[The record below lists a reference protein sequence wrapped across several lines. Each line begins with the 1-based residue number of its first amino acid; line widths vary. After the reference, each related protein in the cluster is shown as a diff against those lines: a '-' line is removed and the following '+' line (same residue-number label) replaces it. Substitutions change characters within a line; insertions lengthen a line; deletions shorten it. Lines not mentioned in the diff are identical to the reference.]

1 MLAIISLPSLN
12 LPISWNYLMF
22 AKLFLTSVIVLIAP
36 PTFAESSAHQNESS
50 AVNTSTQQ
58 VEYVTNTAGIV
69 LEYSDEDIWQR
80 IKNGYE
86 LAQLESPLIQKHEN
100 WYSSRPDYM
109 QRMIARSERYLH
121 FIVEE
126 VEKRDMPSELA
137 LLPMI
142 ESGFNPQALSRSRAA
157 GIWQFMP
164 VTGKHFGLEQNW
176 WADHRKNVTAATH
189 AALDYLQKLHLMFG
203 SWDLALAAYNAGE
216 GTVRRAIEKNRAQGL
231 PTDYQSLPLSEETR
245 NYVPKLQAM
254 KNLISHPE
262 HYGLNI
268 ESIPN
273 EPYFTKVSAPE
284 QIDAELAASLA
295 GIPYDEFAAL
305 NPEYNRPVIT
315 AKRGGSHEILLPVES
330 ADVFQAN
337 LSNYDQPL
345 VTWRTYHAKRGE
357 KLDVI
362 ASKFGISATEL
373 RAVNSLSPSKTVPG
387 NRLVLVPD
395 AGANSDTAS
404 VINKNKFEVVNASLH
419 KELNARQDIRH
430 KVAPNETLYS
440 IALRYSVTIKQIM
453 TSNQLKSSRLKIGQ
467 LLVITGGHK
476 TAVQKQAANYYKNLT

>member
-1 MLAIISLPSLN
+1 M
-12 LPISWNYLMF
+12 Y
-22 AKLFLTSVIVLIAP
+22 AKLFLTSAIVFIAASP
-36 PTFAESSAHQNESS
+36 SFAETAPYQTESA
-50 AVNTSTQQ
+50 AASTDDSPQHDH
-58 VEYVTNTAGIV
+58 VTNTVGIV
-69 LEYSDEDIWQR
+69 LEFSDEDIWQR
-80 IKNGYE
+80 IKEGYE
-86 LAQLESPLIQKHEN
+86 LAQLDSPLTTKHEI

-121 FIVEE
+121 YIVEE
-126 VEKRDMPSELA
+126 VEKRNMPSEIA

-176 WADHRKNVTAATH
+176 WVDHRKNVTAATH
-189 AALDYLQKLHLMFG
+189 AALDYLQKLYLMFG

-231 PTDYQSLPLSEETR
+231 PADYQNLPLSEETR

-254 KNLISHPE
+254 KNLITHPE
-262 HYGLNI
+262 RYGLNI

-273 EPYFTKVSAPE
+273 QPYFAKVSAPE

-295 GIPYDEFAAL
+295 GIPYDEFTAL

-315 AKRGGSHEILLPVES
+315 AKSDNSHEILLPVEA
-330 ADVFQAN
+330 ADVFLTN

-345 VTWRTYHAKRGE
+345 VTWRSYHAKRGE
-357 KLDVI
+357 KLDAI
-362 ASKFGISATEL
+362 AQKFGISTAEL
-373 RAVNSLSPSKTVPG
+373 RTINSLPQSRTLPD
-387 NRLVLVPD
+387 NRLVLVP
-395 AGANSDTAS
+395 NSDIKPNAAS
-404 VINKNKFEVVNASLH
+404 EIDKNRFEIMNASLH
-419 KELNARQDIRH
+419 KELKTEEDIRH

-440 IALRYSVTIKQIM
+440 IALRYGVTVKQIM
-453 TSNQLKSSRLKIGQ
+453 ASNRLESSRLKIGQ
-467 LLVITGGHK
+467 VLVITGSGR
-476 TAVQKQAANYYKNLT
+476 TAVQKQAASNIRTLT